1 MTFRRPLLFT
11 VALAAAATAYS
22 QTAQDSVVQ
31 TPAMIV
37 SATSLP
43 SDAAG
48 VTQIDLQPEIGP
60 PADAWDLLS
69 RTVANLHVAESGA
82 AGYGSLFALRGL
94 ANTPYFSEPA
104 VTVYFADIPLPSSFT
119 YPSGIFGFNSA
130 AVFRGPEGTQFGRAT
145 DGGVIVFSPTDAG
158 SSGGGE
164 VLAGYG

>member
-1 MTFRRPLLFT
+1 MGGTLRLRSLPASERRCP
-11 VALAAAATAYS
+11 VRSAYS

-119 YPSGIFGFNSA
+119 YPTELFGFNSV
-130 AVFRGPEGTQFGRAT
+130 AVYRGPEGTEFGRAT
-145 DGGVIVFSPTDAG
+145 DGGVVVFSPE
-158 SSGGGE
+158 SSGYAAGGE
-164 VLAGYG
+164 L